1 MLFKIAWRNVWRNKS
16 RSLIVVSSIAVGVW
30 ALIAGTGF
38 MNGFMV
44 SYITDAITFN
54 ISNIQVHNPEFSV
67 DKDINFYIPNSEE
80 KAKKLES
87 FEGVTA
93 TTRRV
98 ILNGMIASAKKASG
112 VEIRGIDVE
121 NEQRVTH
128 LDSLLVDGAYFEGIK
143 RNPVIIGQK
152 LAEELN
158 VRIRSK
164 IVLTFSDKSGEMVSA
179 AFRVVGIIKSSAINL
194 NEMTAFVRDS
204 DIQPLLGIGE
214 NYHEIA
220 TTVNVQADEQP
231 IISEYQKNYK
241 DDLIQDWRQISPD
254 LAYVSDVFGNM
265 LYILMGIILTALV
278 FGIINTMLMAVLE
291 RIKELGMLMAIG
303 MNKSKVFFMIVLET
317 IFLGA
322 LGTPIGLIIGYVNV
336 NYYHTKGVDLTA
348 YSEGLESFGYASVLY
363 PYLDSSIY
371 LIVSLGVFVTT
382 IIGAAYPAYKAVSLK
397 PIEAIQKI

>member
-1 MLFKIAWRNVWRNKS
+1 MLLKIAWRNVWRNKS

-30 ALIAGTGF
+30 ALVAGTGF

-44 SYITDAITFN
+44 SYISDAINHNT
-54 ISNIQVHNPEFSV
+54 SNIQVHNPEFNA
-67 DKDINFYIPNSEE
+67 DKDINFYIPNSKE
-80 KAKKLES
+80 KTDLLRS
-87 FEGVTA
+87 TDGVISA
-93 TTRRV
+93 TQRV
-98 ILNGMIASAKKASG
+98 LVNGMIGSAKKASG
-112 VEIRGIDVE
+112 VEIRGIDLAHE
-121 NEQRVTH
+121 REVTK

-164 IVLTFSDKSGEMVSA
+164 IVLTFSDKDGEMVSA

-204 DIQPLLGIGE
+204 DIQPLLGIGN

-220 TTVNVQADEQP
+220 ALTDVLAEDQAV
-231 IISEYQKNYK
+231 ISEYKKTYSE
-241 DDLIQDWRQISPD
+241 DLIQDWRQIAPD
-254 LAYVSDVFGNM
+254 LAYVSDMFGNM

-291 RIKELGMLMAIG
+291 RIKELGMLMAVG
-303 MNKSKVFFMIVLET
+303 MNKSKVFFMIVVET
-317 IFLGA
+317 IFLG
-322 LGTPIGLIIGYVNV
+322 LVGTPIGLILGYTNV
-336 NYYHTKGVDLTA
+336 HMYSERGVDLTE
-348 YSEGLESFGYASVLY
+348 YSEGLEAFGYSSQLF

-371 LIVSLGVFVTT
+371 IIVSIGVFVTT
-382 IIGAAYPAYKAVSLK
+382 IVGAAYPAYKAISLK
-397 PIEAIQKI
+397 PVEALQKV